1 MAQVKSILLVG
12 VGGQGTILVSKI
24 LTAGLLKAGYDVK
37 MSEIHGM
44 AQRGGS
50 VSTTIRYG
58 EKVYSPVIGLGEADV
73 LISFEKMEAVRWS
86 PYLKPEGIAVINDYE
101 IAPLPVAIGKA
112 EYPQNTIE
120 SMQAC
125 FDTRVLPGAE
135 LAASDSPPVAAM
147 STFTNIGALVI
158 AIGGICA
165 CISTSNGLMMSGSR
179 IPFAM
184 GRAGDLPK
192 GLASINKHGAPAGAL
207 ILTLAGQLALCLSGS
222 AINTLVALSVCATIV
237 SWVITTVCAIVTRVR
252 GVKAPFRA
260 PGYPIT
266 PIIELFRA
274 AFLGAADY
282 SLKYNALSMGVTLL
296 VAALGVVLFSHT
308 DKTFMDTV

>member
-44 AQRGGS
+44 AQWGGS

-135 LAASDSPPVAAM
+135 LAEK
-147 STFTNIGALVI
+147 
-158 AIGGICA
+158 
-165 CISTSNGLMMSGSR
+165 
-179 IPFAM
+179 
-184 GRAGDLPK
+184 AGNPRTMNVVL
-192 GLASINKHGAPAGAL
+192 LGAL
-207 ILTLAGQLALCLSGS
+207 IRAFGLTEVDWDQVLRENIPEKMLEVNLKALHLGME
-222 AINTLVALSVCATIV
+222 TAL
-237 SWVITTVCAIVTRVR
+237 
-252 GVKAPFRA
+252 
-260 PGYPIT
+260 
-266 PIIELFRA
+266 
-274 AFLGAADY
+274 
-282 SLKYNALSMGVTLL
+282 
-296 VAALGVVLFSHT
+296 
-308 DKTFMDTV
+308 